1 VSYDKARAVKYAESQ
16 IGVTESPHGSNCQ
29 PYSDWQY
36 GVRCPP
42 GFVFGREATHGDKGF
57 SYTESM
63 ESWARAQGL
72 WRDASWRAQ
81 PGDWIIF
88 DWNGD
93 GMTDHVEVV
102 KYDDGNRVMT
112 IGGNTSNAVLYRTR
126 DRRYLTGFV
135 ALSAAKQA
143 VQPIDP
149 NVLAYLKKLADWKNR
164 ICAPETPDGMH
175 GALTQGMTNSNVTI
189 LNNLLL
195 ARKANIYNL
204 ATRRAVYVFKR
215 GNDLSNTVG
224 DVFGCEAATAMLRP
238 Q

>member
-1 VSYDKARAVKYAESQ
+1 
-16 IGVTESPHGSNCQ
+16 
-29 PYSDWQY
+29 
-36 GVRCPP
+36 
-42 GFVFGREATHGDKGF
+42 
-57 SYTESM
+57 
-63 ESWARAQGL
+63 
-72 WRDASWRAQ
+72 
-81 PGDWIIF
+81 
-88 DWNGD
+88 
-93 GMTDHVEVV
+93 
-102 KYDDGNRVMT
+102 
-112 IGGNTSNAVLYRTR
+112 VLYRTR

-195 ARKANIYNL
+195 ARGLL
-204 ATRRAVYVFKR
+204 ARKSNTYGAPTRRGVYVFKR